1 MISHFEKIPL
11 PTQYIGVCS
20 RFLSILLII
29 SCLSN
34 ELGSTQQRRRHTPSI
49 IVTDNWCYMLSWQT
63 NLNCPII
70 YAFIDSITNDLLL
83 YAAINT
89 PRLSCSIVNHILFR
103 HHCNVFTTGACLTF
117 SLNPSTYNK
126 YYFVLYEFFYDT
138 DKLDEGKRQRQKK
151 KKINDM
157 VN

>member
-1 MISHFEKIPL
+1 
-11 PTQYIGVCS
+11 
-20 RFLSILLII
+20 
-29 SCLSN
+29 
-34 ELGSTQQRRRHTPSI
+34 
-49 IVTDNWCYMLSWQT
+49 MLSWQT
-63 NLNCPII
+63 NLNYLII

-89 PRLSCSIVNHILFR
+89 PILFSSIVNHILFR

-117 SLNPSTYNK
+117 SLNPNTYNK
-126 YYFVLYEFFYDT
+126 YYFVLYEFFYDA
-138 DKLDEGKRQRQKK
+138 DKLDEKKAKK